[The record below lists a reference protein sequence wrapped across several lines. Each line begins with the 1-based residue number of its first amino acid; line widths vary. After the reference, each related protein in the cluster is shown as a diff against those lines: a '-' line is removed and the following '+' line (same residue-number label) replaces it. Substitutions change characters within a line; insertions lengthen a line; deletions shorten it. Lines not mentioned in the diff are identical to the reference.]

1 MGGLCSKPS
10 QDLQRGDT
18 DTPLPQD
25 GQPKRQSIVANIFSG
40 INLGRNS
47 AIFTRTPFQG
57 KANDFDDEK
66 QHEVKNGIAQLFT
79 ELETM
84 PAYLIDNDI
93 KEEEDGQ
100 YFSEIYEKCGFL
112 NMTQLEK
119 DGLIHVVREGLYINP
134 NTVDQKNVDDKT
146 I

>member
-1 MGGLCSKPS
+1 
-10 QDLQRGDT
+10 
-18 DTPLPQD
+18 
-25 GQPKRQSIVANIFSG
+25 
-40 INLGRNS
+40 
-47 AIFTRTPFQG
+47 
-57 KANDFDDEK
+57 
-66 QHEVKNGIAQLFT
+66 
-79 ELETM
+79 M

-134 NTVDQKNVDDKT
+134 NTVD
-146 I
+146 